1 MRVERLLPGT
11 IKKSVRRLDPE
22 AEITIIEKN
31 DLFSYAGCGIPYY
44 LSGQV
49 SDFRELMSTPA
60 GVVRD
65 VQFFKNVKNV
75 KVEARTFAEEIDRE
89 QKVVK
94 AVKLETGERPSS
106 LRSILRAKALRSIP
120 RQGFF
125 PSRGTAPGRYR
136 R

>member
-94 AVKLETGERPSS
+94 AVKLETG
-106 LRSILRAKALRSIP
+106 
-120 RQGFF
+120 
-125 PSRGTAPGRYR
+125 
-136 R
+136 